1 MEELNYIKSQMKQ
14 YKVNKS
20 LVIIPKEQKKNYDII
35 HIENNTILKLNYN
48 IDLLNTKIE
57 KHIKKYTETINNL
70 IEFIILKNN
79 DDLLSNISHEINTSL
94 NSITNTVETLENKNN
109 NKTIELI
116 YKHSLKL
123 NLHFKNLINYLYF
136 KTKKINL
143 KLDNH
148 SLKEIINY
156 IKNYF
161 SDEFKT
167 ILFKVK
173 LDETI
178 NNIKLDKKKIIECLI
193 ILINNS
199 IKFNSNLIYLTIY
212 IKNNLIYFSIL
223 DNGLGVKDTTHIFKP
238 FYKENEHSEGLGLG
252 LTNFKSLVKIMNGAI
267 FEIKNNLLGSKGFA
281 ITFYIK
287 NNGLLN
293 DKKENKVNKE
303 LKEVNKILIIEDNVI
318 NSNLLKKMLKK
329 INSKFEIKI
338 TNDSRLVEKH
348 LLKNKYDTIF
358 LDLKMPF
365 INGFEILKKLD
376 KIYNNKVIIITAL
389 LDENKVSNLIKNSLV
404 KKIIYKPIKIIDL
417 EIP

>member
-1 MEELNYIKSQMKQ
+1 MEELNYIKNQMKQ
-14 YKVNKS
+14 YKVNNS
-20 LVIIPKEQKKNYDII
+20 LVIIPKEQKQNYDII
-35 HIENNTILKLNYN
+35 HIKNNTILKLNYN

-79 DDLLSNISHEINTSL
+79 DNLLSNISHEINTSL
-94 NSITNTVETLENKNN
+94 NSIINTVELLENKNN

-123 NLHFKNLINYLYF
+123 NLHFKNLINYFYF
-136 KTKKINL
+136 KTKKVSL
-143 KLDNH
+143 KLENH
-148 SLKEIINY
+148 SLKEIVNY

-173 LDETI
+173 LDENI
-178 NNIKLDKKKIIECLI
+178 NNIKIDKKKIIECLI

-223 DNGLGVKDTTHIFKP
+223 DNGLGVKDTKYIFEP
-238 FYKENEHSEGLGLG
+238 FYKENEHFEGLGLG
-252 LTNFKSLVKIMNGAI
+252 LTNFKSLIKIMNGDI
-267 FEIKNNLLGSKGFA
+267 FEIKNNLLDNKGFA

-287 NNGLLN
+287 HNSLLLN
-293 DKKENKVNKE
+293 HKKENKEV
-303 LKEVNKILIIEDNVI
+303 KEVNNLLIIEDNVI
-318 NSNLLKKMLKK
+318 NSNLLKIMLKK
-329 INSKFEIKI
+329 INSKFKI
-338 TNDSRLVEKH
+338 NILNDSRLVEKH
-348 LLKNKYDTIF
+348 LLKNTYDNIF

-389 LDENKVSNLIKNSLV
+389 LDENKVSNLITNSLV
-404 KKIIYKPIKIIDL
+404 KKIIYKPIKLIDL
-417 EIP
+417 KIP

>member
-1 MEELNYIKSQMKQ
+1 MEELNYIKNQMKQ
-14 YKVNKS
+14 YKVNNS
-20 LVIIPKEQKKNYDII
+20 LVIIPKEQKQNYDII

-79 DDLLSNISHEINTSL
+79 DNLLSNISHEINTSL
-94 NSITNTVETLENKNN
+94 NSITNTVELLENKNNN

-123 NLHFKNLINYLYF
+123 NLHFKNLINYFYF
-136 KTKKINL
+136 KTKKVNL
-143 KLDNH
+143 KLENH
-148 SLKEIINY
+148 NLKEIINY

-178 NNIKLDKKKIIECLI
+178 NNIEVDKKKIIECLI

-223 DNGLGVKDTTHIFKP
+223 DNGLGVKDTKYIFEP
-238 FYKENEHSEGLGLG
+238 FYKENEHLEGLGLG
-252 LTNFKSLVKIMNGAI
+252 LTNFKLLIKIMNGKI
-267 FEIKNNLLGSKGFA
+267 FEIKNNLLDSKGFA

-293 DKKENKVNKE
+293 DKKENKEV
-303 LKEVNKILIIEDNVI
+303 KEVNKLLIIEDNVI
-318 NSNLLKKMLKK
+318 NSNLLKIMLKK
-329 INSKFEIKI
+329 INSKFKI
-338 TNDSRLVEKH
+338 NILNDSRLVKKH
-348 LLKNKYDTIF
+348 LLKNTYDTIF

-365 INGFEILKKLD
+365 INGFEILKKID
-376 KIYNNKVIIITAL
+376 KIYNNKIIIITAL
-389 LDENKVSNLIKNSLV
+389 LDENKVSDLITNSLV